1 MVVAAVLLLLQKT
14 EPGSL
19 PPFRTRTN
27 HRVTA
32 ATARNKRIIGSAVF
46 TTNAAALI
54 TITAIIIII
63 IIVIVIIILLG
74 IFITNAMVAMINLV
88 KPFLLLL
95 LIHDYSRMKHK
106 DYIMLL
112 VIQFASSC
120 CVFRFRSI
128 DGPVAE
134 SNVNTLALVL
144 ILL

>member
-1 MVVAAVLLLLQKT
+1 VVVAAAVLLLLQKT

-19 PPFRTRTN
+19 PPFPTRTN

-46 TTNAAALI
+46 TTDAAALI
-54 TITAIIIII
+54 TITAIIIIV
-63 IIVIVIIILLG
+63 VIVIILLG

-120 CVFRFRSI
+120 
-128 DGPVAE
+128 
-134 SNVNTLALVL
+134 
-144 ILL
+144 